1 MPTFMDA
8 ETTAQKNAKSPLR
21 IHAEMSTRISSTMS
35 ICVYAEIFTLT
46 YVEIF
51 PCRKDRWENCR
62 NVCSGVT
69 QKIYSDES
77 LKCLLGYMPNCL
89 LEYILK

>member
-1 MPTFMDA
+1 MDA
-8 ETTAQKNAKSPLR
+8 ARTAQKNAKIPLR
-21 IHAEMSTRISSTMS
+21 IHAEMSTPISSTMS
-35 ICVYAEIFTLT
+35 TCIYAEIFTLT

-51 PCRKDRWENCR
+51 SCRKDRRENCR